1 MARRQWISCSVLHNI
16 SAGHSHF
23 LRCTVTKILCV
34 YLTRFEI
41 KCLRSA
47 TSSDATSWSFDP
59 LPFPQRRPERKPCV
73 PRGPKFGTDSQ
84 ISLNDIVVC
93 ESFSAAFTLKHREC
107 KQVSARRHGG
117 LLLRRSATM
126 GVLAPPASR
135 APSKKADLGTWELP
149 HTRALRVVCLERLRA
164 SKEIFQCTTI
174 P

>member
-84 ISLNDIVVC
+84 ISCQRCCRLYLL
-93 ESFSAAFTLKHREC
+93 FSRFHSQAPRVQTIQRPA
-107 KQVSARRHGG
+107 ARRS
-117 LLLRRSATM
+117 SASRERPY
-126 GVLAPPASR
+126 GVLVPPTSR
-135 APSKKADLGTWELP
+135 APSKKADLGTWELS

-164 SKEIFQCTTI
+164 SKEIFRCMTT